1 MDDDLGTAERPLEP
15 SDVDE
20 LLRAV
25 AMMGWDEARI
35 VADGITVVY
44 SRSSSEPALGAA
56 KVPTPVPPDRPAPG
70 TNQDATVTQDDP
82 RPAETSATETPPST
96 PATSADARQ
105 DEPPA
110 DGHVVKSPSLG
121 LFWRSPQ
128 PGAPPFV
135 EVGDEVEPDTTVCII
150 EVMKLMNH
158 VKAGVAGRVVEIHQ
172 ENSDMVEFDAP
183 LVTIA
188 PE

>member
-1 MDDDLGTAERPLEP
+1 MAKDDRNEGEQPLEP

-20 LLRAV
+20 LLKAV
-25 AMMGWDEARI
+25 GEAGWDEARI
-35 VADGITVVY
+35 IADGITMVY
-44 SRSSSEPALGAA
+44 SRSSSQPSL
-56 KVPTPVPPDRPAPG
+56 AP
-70 TNQDATVTQDDP
+70 
-82 RPAETSATETPPST
+82 S
-96 PATSADARQ
+96 
-105 DEPPA
+105 EPPA
-110 DGHVVKSPSLG
+110 QVPAEAPASLPESTASPTATAAPEPTAATPPPEAESPEAEQPEAAVDGHVVKSPSLG

-135 EVGDEVEPDTTVCII
+135 EVGDEVDADTTVCII

-158 VKAGVAGRVVEIHQ
+158 VKAGVGGRVVQILQ
-172 ENSDMVEFDAP
+172 EDSDMVEFDAP